1 MKSARI
7 TSARSPMR
15 RAALLTLLALV
26 SLTLFGCYYA
36 EMRDDEAVE
45 AYNQEFPQMPKKTIP
60 VDGGIWIERETNPME
75 LMNPLPDDSGIVARG
90 GERYRFYCVQCHGPE
105 LDGNGTV
112 GQSFA
117 PLPANLKSSGVQEQG
132 DGEIFYKIRF
142 GFNRHPPLY
151 STATDDETWA
161 IVRYLRSVG
170 GSGTMTAGRGGRT
183 AGRD

>member
-15 RAALLTLLALV
+15 RCCVAYLLALV

-90 GERYRFYCVQCHGPE
+90 GKGIGSTVSSVTVLSWMETVR
-105 LDGNGTV
+105 LDKV
-112 GQSFA
+112 S
-117 PLPANLKSSGVQEQG
+117 
-132 DGEIFYKIRF
+132 
-142 GFNRHPPLY
+142 HPFPQ
-151 STATDDETWA
+151 T
-161 IVRYLRSVG
+161 
-170 GSGTMTAGRGGRT
+170 
-183 AGRD
+183 

>member
-1 MKSARI
+1 MKA
-7 TSARSPMR
+7 ARSASTHLLI
-15 RAALLTLLALV
+15 RAVLIALLAFS

-36 EMRDDEAVE
+36 EMRDDEAVQ

-60 VDGGIWIERETNPME
+60 VDGGIWVERDANPME
-75 LMNPLPDDSGIVARG
+75 LVNPIPDNSKMVARG
-90 GERYRFYCVQCHGPE
+90 EERYQLYCVQCHGPK

-117 PLPANLKSSGVQEQG
+117 PLPSNLESPLVQDQS

-151 STATDDETWA
+151 ATMTDHETWA
-161 IVRYLRSVG
+161 VVRYVRSMRVK
-170 GSGTMTAGRGGRT
+170 TQ
-183 AGRD
+183 